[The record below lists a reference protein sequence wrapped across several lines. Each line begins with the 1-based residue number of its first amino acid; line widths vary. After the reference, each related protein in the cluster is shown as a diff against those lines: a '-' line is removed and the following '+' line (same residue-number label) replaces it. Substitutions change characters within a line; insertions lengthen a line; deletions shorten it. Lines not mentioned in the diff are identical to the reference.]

1 VRCSTHVTAMVCA
14 VEIDPVPA
22 GWEEGL
28 CSHAVTWGRGQ
39 AVRVATATAVISQ
52 AYVLYGLLGEVRFVD
67 GSKVPSGSVIKQNTD
82 CL

>member
-1 VRCSTHVTAMVCA
+1 MTSMGCA
-14 VEIDPVPA
+14 VEVDAVPA

-28 CSHAVTWGRGQ
+28 CSHAVTWGRGK
-39 AVRVATATAVISQ
+39 AVGVATATAVVGQ

-67 GSKVPSGSVIKQNTD
+67 GSKVPSGSVIKRNTD